1 MLFCRIA
8 VGNSK
13 VILLQRL
20 AKLVGKSDVMIVLS
34 QILKSLW
41 MGKAN
46 DSGNLRSLNALSSG
60 VRSRPLSCLLFSSFC
75 SS

>member
-1 MLFCRIA
+1 MLFCLIA

-13 VILLQRL
+13 VTLLQRL
-20 AKLVGKSDVMIVLS
+20 AKLVGKSGVMIVLS
-34 QILKSLW
+34 QSLKSLW

-60 VRSRPLSCLLFSSFC
+60 VSSLPLSFLLFSSL
-75 SS
+75 

>member
-1 MLFCRIA
+1 MLFCLIA
-8 VGNSK
+8 AGNSK
-13 VILLQRL
+13 VTLLQRL

-46 DSGNLRSLNALSSG
+46 DSGNFRSLNALSSG
-60 VRSRPLSCLLFSSFC
+60 VSSRPLSR
-75 SS
+75 